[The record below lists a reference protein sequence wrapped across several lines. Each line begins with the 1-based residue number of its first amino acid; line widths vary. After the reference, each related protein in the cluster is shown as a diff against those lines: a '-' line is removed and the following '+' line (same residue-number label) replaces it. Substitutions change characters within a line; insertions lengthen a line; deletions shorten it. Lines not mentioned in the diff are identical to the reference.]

1 MAQKAQKEV
10 ITMNLFLINYLK
22 GQYERE
28 TNQEKLYEL
37 CDKIMEEQIRLD
49 EYLTNQER
57 DEYDFWLKL
66 SEF

>member
-1 MAQKAQKEV
+1 
-10 ITMNLFLINYLK
+10 MNLFLINYLK

>member
-1 MAQKAQKEV
+1 
-10 ITMNLFLINYLK
+10 MNLFLINYLK

-37 CDKIMEEQIRLD
+37 CDKIIEEQIRLD